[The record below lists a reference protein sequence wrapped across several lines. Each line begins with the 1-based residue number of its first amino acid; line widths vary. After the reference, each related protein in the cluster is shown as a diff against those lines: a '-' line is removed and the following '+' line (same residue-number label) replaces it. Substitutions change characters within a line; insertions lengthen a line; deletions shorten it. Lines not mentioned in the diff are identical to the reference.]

1 MSRIRIVLIH
11 VTTFRNNFRN
21 TRETLNSPWDFFSFL
36 TFKLVLKRRRF
47 DDIIIIEE
55 QLQVVLAE
63 FMRQTSAIAF
73 NNNEIIG
80 STKLSYNGSTSKG
93 RAWNS
98 RQQMVNAVITE

>member
-1 MSRIRIVLIH
+1 MSRIRIVLMH

-36 TFKLVLKRRRF
+36 TFKLVLKRSRF
-47 DDIIIIEE
+47 DDVIEE

-73 NNNEIIG
+73 SNNEIIE
-80 STKLSYNGSTSKG
+80 STTLSYNGNTSKG

-98 RQQMVNAVITE
+98 RQQMENAVVTE